1 MELTR
6 DEVMRIAQ
14 LARIKLTEEEV
25 TSLASQLSNILGH
38 IAAMQEVD
46 TSGVPISASVL
57 PVTNVMRADAAEPSL
72 PIDEAL
78 ANTPEREDNF
88 ARVKAVLE

>member
-46 TSGVPISASVL
+46 TSGVPISASIL
-57 PVTNVMRADAAEPSL
+57 PVTNVMREDAAEPSL